1 MPQGIKHRT
10 YKKETTRYR
19 FSRPTIK
26 PEDEDLLRRGLQS
39 NLKMRTC
46 SGVVLTT
53 YHKHLRAMWR
63 QDTLQVSQIQL
74 IDMYVGVICNFNVHL
89 NYNGCK
95 LIHTARSRPL
105 FFSITQ
111 I

>member
-1 MPQGIKHRT
+1 MG
-10 YKKETTRYR
+10 
-19 FSRPTIK
+19 FF
-26 PEDEDLLRRGLQS
+26 GLKS
-39 NLKMRTC
+39 GLKMRVC
-46 SGVVLTT
+46 SGVIFVK
-53 YHKHLRAMWR
+53 YHRYLRAQWC
-63 QDTLQVSQIQL
+63 QDILQVSQIQL